1 MVQALGILAENNLT
15 SSVTGGDLN
24 PRLTLG
30 TRLTDILGTRAQA
43 TVASPGSGN
52 DFQIEALQNGETAN
66 GYTIQFT
73 DSGTVTAGSETVG
86 ISGNT
91 ITVDIDAGHTT
102 ASQVV
107 QALNNDSTF
116 SVLFHAQLDPGE
128 PAFDQPVSLAATAA
142 TAGGSGTEFDQASG
156 LQITS
161 GSTTYNIDT
170 SSAKTVDD
178 LLNLINGAGT
188 SALASINADGTG
200 IQINRGLAAAIFRS
214 VRMAGATATQ
224 LGVRTFDQNTPL
236 DSLNHGLG
244 VHTLSQQNVTG
255 NDLGIQLEDGTLLQ
269 FQLGSE
275 TTVND
280 VINLINNAPG
290 NGGKLVAQLATR
302 GNGIELVSTATGSSQ
317 FQVFQENNSQ
327 AAQDLGLIPVGQST
341 SATAVAAG
349 GVDTITGSDV
359 NPGETAS
366 IFNALV
372 RLRTALVA
380 NDQVGISRA
389 VGLIDSSANQLN
401 SSQAE
406 VGARQQALNTLQSR
420 LDSDTNDLQSALS
433 NEIDVD
439 LPSALSDL
447 TAQQTAFQATLQV
460 ASQLFKLTLLD
471 FL

>member
-1 MVQALGILAENNLT
+1 M
-15 SSVTGGDLN
+15 
-24 PRLTLG
+24 
-30 TRLTDILGTRAQA
+30 
-43 TVASPGSGN
+43 
-52 DFQIEALQNGETAN
+52 
-66 GYTIQFT
+66 
-73 DSGTVTAGSETVG
+73 
-86 ISGNT
+86 
-91 ITVDIDAGHTT
+91 
-102 ASQVV
+102 
-107 QALNNDSTF
+107 
-116 SVLFHAQLDPGE
+116 
-128 PAFDQPVSLAATAA
+128 
-142 TAGGSGTEFDQASG
+142 
-156 LQITS
+156 
-161 GSTTYNIDT
+161 
-170 SSAKTVDD
+170 
-178 LLNLINGAGT
+178 
-188 SALASINADGTG
+188 
-200 IQINRGLAAAIFRS
+200 
-214 VRMAGATATQ
+214 
-224 LGVRTFDQNTPL
+224 
-236 DSLNHGLG
+236 
-244 VHTLSQQNVTG
+244 TG

-406 VGARQQALNTLQSR
+406 VGARQQAALNTLQSR
-420 LDSDTNDLQSALS
+420 LDSDTNDLRSAIS

-439 LPSALSDL
+439 LPHACIQYNRAANCVSSDAASCQSVVQIDLARFSVTQMGRGSASRR
-447 TAQQTAFQATLQV
+447 TSSAIF
-460 ASQLFKLTLLD
+460 F
-471 FL
+471 